1 MIQERSRRR
10 VTFRDF
16 GEEGIF
22 CEQKIYPQRT
32 AISCSKPI
40 VLLTQGEIRDPRQ
53 ILDRKN
59 EVDVPGVPSIHVL
72 EKGKSTDENVW
83 NAVISQSTNQ
93 TFRPGEKRFL
103 IHGGFKLMQ
112 ERVPENRA
120 QVITPS
126 EWWGRWRDGGENHPT
141 QFNP

>member
-1 MIQERSRRR
+1 M
-10 VTFRDF
+10 FRDF
-16 GEEGIF
+16 GEEGILR
-22 CEQKIYPQRT
+22 EEKIYPQRT

-53 ILDRKN
+53 ILDREN
-59 EVDVPGVPSIHVL
+59 EVDVPGVSSIHVL
-72 EKGKSTDENVW
+72 EKGEPTDENVW
-83 NAVISQSTNQ
+83 NAFISQSTNE

-120 QVITPS
+120 QVIAPS
-126 EWWGRWRDGGENHPT
+126 ERWGRWRDGGENHHIEFSP
-141 QFNP
+141 